1 MRVGLR
7 FFYAIMISKTNEKR
21 GKMSIFE
28 SAAAL
33 KGTMEMRGCN
43 QAELARMLGVSG
55 SYIANKLRLLSL
67 EDTCRSMIEAAGL
80 SERHA
85 RAVLRLKK
93 EEQRLFALQR
103 ICEDGLNVAESE
115 ELIEYI
121 LSPNGKEQADRR
133 ERLSRVD
140 SALDRIRALT
150 SELSSIGVFAN
161 QRVLYREGK
170 VWVTICIE
178 EVKK

>member
-1 MRVGLR
+1 
-7 FFYAIMISKTNEKR
+7 
-21 GKMSIFE
+21 MSIFE

-33 KGTMEMRGCN
+33 KGTMEMRGCS
-43 QAELARMLGVSG
+43 QADMARMLGVSKA
-55 SYIANKLRLLSL
+55 YIANKLRLLQL
-67 EDTCRSMIEAAGL
+67 EDSCRAMIEGAGL

-85 RAVLRLKK
+85 RAVLRLKN

-121 LSPNGKEQADRR
+121 LSPNGREQADRR

-140 SALDRIRALT
+140 STLDKIREMTL
-150 SELSSIGVFAN
+150 ELSMIGVFAD
-161 QRVLYREGK
+161 QKVLG
-170 VWVTICIE
+170 
-178 EVKK
+178 